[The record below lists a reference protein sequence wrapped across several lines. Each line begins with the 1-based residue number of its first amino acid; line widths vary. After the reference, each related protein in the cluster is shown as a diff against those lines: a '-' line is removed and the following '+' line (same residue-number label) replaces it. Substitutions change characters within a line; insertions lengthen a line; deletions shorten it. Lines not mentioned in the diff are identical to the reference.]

1 MLGDKISYYF
11 ENGVVESLAGSVNID
26 KLTWS
31 EHQMFNGVFLKH
43 IVKGE
48 DTGGSLSC
56 HLVKIN
62 AYDLLDTHIHDG
74 KLEIH
79 QVLTGKGTAQV
90 GDRSMEYKAGLVTII
105 PANTEH
111 KVKADAEGL
120 FILAVFSPALL

>member
-11 ENGVVESLAGSVNID
+11 ENGVVQRLTGSAGID
-26 KLTWS
+26 KIAWS
-31 EHQMFNGVFLKH
+31 EHQMFKGVFLKH

-62 AYDLLDTHIHDG
+62 PYDLLDTHIHDG

-79 QVLTGKGTAQV
+79 QVLEGQGTAQV
-90 GDRSMEYKAGLVTII
+90 GSRSMEYQAGLVNII
-105 PANTEH
+105 PADTEH
-111 KVKADAEGL
+111 KVKAGAEGL
-120 FILAVFSPALL
+120 FFLAIFSPALL